1 MAQASPKVMIVGAGL
16 GGLLLGV
23 LLEKMG
29 IEYDIFER
37 STALKPYG
45 AGMSV
50 GVNIMPLLEQLGILS
65 ELKKLSLPATTMD
78 IYSED
83 MTLMGSMLGTEHEAE
98 VGYGN
103 ILFSRPEFHTLLLS
117 KIPAHRMHYG
127 KKVVSVEQTE
137 AHALIRCA
145 DGQAHEGDILVG
157 ADGAYS
163 AVRSS
168 IYEELKKD
176 NKLPANDIQ
185 EMNVGYACVVG
196 TTTALST
203 DKYPCLKED
212 TSSFAVCIAD
222 GKPHS
227 WTIITVPGQRIA
239 WGFVIQLS
247 PEEKKAA
254 VANAEWKPE
263 PIDTTVAKIIHHK
276 VPYGG
281 TIGDLVD
288 NTPKDLISKVYLE
301 DKLFETWN
309 HGRVAL
315 IGDACH
321 KMLPSAGQGATNAM
335 EDAVIIANCIY
346 ELGSSFSKTDIEAAL
361 NDYREQRFE
370 HAKEQVENSNMAGK
384 LFYGQ
389 TWVEKLIR
397 RAVLNWIPKSFEKAT
412 LTKAVAYRPQ
422 ATFLPMVPKRGTFP
436 ILPQKMSK
444 RYEEEQQKKKTAQ
457 VV

>member
-1 MAQASPKVMIVGAGL
+1 MAQTSPKVMIVGAGL
-16 GGLLLGV
+16 GGLVLGI

-37 STALKPYG
+37 SAVCKPYG

-50 GVNIMPLLEQLGILS
+50 GANIMPLLEQLGILS
-65 ELKKLSLPATTMD
+65 ELKKVSLPATTMD

-83 MTLMGSMLGTEHEAE
+83 MSLIGSMLGTEHEAE

-103 ILFSRPEFHTLLLS
+103 ILFSRPEFHSLLLS
-117 KIPAHRMHYG
+117 KIPTNRIHYN
-127 KKVVSVEQTE
+127 KKVTSVEQTE

-145 DGQAHEGDILVG
+145 DGQTHEGDILIG

-163 AVRSS
+163 TVRTS
-168 IYEELKKD
+168 IYNDLKKE

-203 DKYPCLKED
+203 EKYPCLKGE
-212 TSSFAVCIAD
+212 TSKFAVCIAD

-227 WTIITVPGQRIA
+227 WTLISVPGERIA

-263 PIDTTVAKIIHHK
+263 SIDTTISKIVHHK

-288 NTPKDLISKVYLE
+288 ATPKDLISKVYLE

-309 HGRVAL
+309 HGRIAL
-315 IGDACH
+315 LGDACH

-361 NDYREQRFE
+361 TDYRSQRFE
-370 HAKEQVENSNMAGK
+370 HAKQQVENSNMAGK

-389 TWVEKLIR
+389 TWLERLIR
-397 RAVLNWIPKSFEKAT
+397 RAVLNWIPKSFEKAS
-412 LTKAVAYRPQ
+412 LTQAVAYRPQ

-436 ILPQKMSK
+436 ILPQKLSK
-444 RYEEEQQKKKTAQ
+444 RYEEEQAKKNVQA
-457 VV
+457 V

>member
-16 GGLLLGV
+16 GGLVLGI

-37 STALKPYG
+37 SAVCKPYG

-50 GVNIMPLLEQLGILS
+50 GANIMPLLEQLGILS
-65 ELKKLSLPATTMD
+65 ELKKVSLPATTMD

-83 MTLMGSMLGTEHEAE
+83 MSLIGSMLGTEHEAE

-103 ILFSRPEFHTLLLS
+103 ILFSRPEFHSLLLS
-117 KIPAHRMHYG
+117 KIPTNRIRYN
-127 KKVVSVEQTE
+127 KKVTSVEQTE

-145 DGQAHEGDILVG
+145 DGQTHEGDILIG

-163 AVRSS
+163 TVRTS
-168 IYEELKKD
+168 IYNDLKKE
-176 NKLPANDIQ
+176 NKLPENDIQ

-203 DKYPCLKED
+203 EKYPCLKGE
-212 TSSFAVCIAD
+212 TSKFAVCIAD

-227 WTIITVPGQRIA
+227 WTLISVPGERIA

-263 PIDTTVAKIIHHK
+263 SIDTTISKIVHHK

-288 NTPKDLISKVYLE
+288 ATPKDLISKVYLE

-309 HGRVAL
+309 HGRIAL
-315 IGDACH
+315 LGDACH

-361 NDYREQRFE
+361 TDYRSQRFE
-370 HAKEQVENSNMAGK
+370 HAKQQVENSNMAGK

-389 TWVEKLIR
+389 TWLERLIR
-397 RAVLNWIPKSFEKAT
+397 RAVLNWIPKSFEKAS
-412 LTKAVAYRPQ
+412 LTQAVAYRPQ

-436 ILPQKMSK
+436 ILPQKLSK
-444 RYEEEQQKKKTAQ
+444 RYEEEQAKKNVQA
-457 VV
+457 V

>member
-16 GGLLLGV
+16 GGLVLGI

-37 STALKPYG
+37 SAVCKPYG
-45 AGMSV
+45 AGMSI
-50 GVNIMPLLEQLGILS
+50 GANIMPLLEQLDILP
-65 ELKKLSLPATTMD
+65 ELMKLSLPATTMD
-78 IYSED
+78 LYSED
-83 MTLMGSMLGTEHEAE
+83 MSLIGSMLGTEHEAE

-103 ILFSRPEFHTLLLS
+103 ILFSRPDFHSLLLS
-117 KIPAHRMHYG
+117 KIPTNRVHYN
-127 KKVVSVEQTE
+127 KKVTSAEQTE
-137 AHALIRCA
+137 THALIRCA
-145 DGQAHEGDILVG
+145 DGQTHEGDILIG

-168 IYEELKKD
+168 IYNELKKD
-176 NKLPANDIQ
+176 SKLPASDIQ

-196 TTTALST
+196 TTAALST
-203 DKYPCLKED
+203 EKYPCLKDE
-212 TSSFAVCIAD
+212 TSNFAVCIAD

-227 WTIITVPGQRIA
+227 WTIITVPGERIA

-247 PEEKKAA
+247 PEEVKAA

-263 PIDTTVAKIIHHK
+263 SIDTTISKIVHHK

-288 NTPKDLISKVYLE
+288 ATPKDLISKVYLE

-315 IGDACH
+315 LGD
-321 KMLPSAGQGATNAM
+321 GATNAM

-361 NDYREQRFE
+361 TDYRSQRFE
-370 HAKEQVENSNMAGK
+370 HAKQQVENSNMAGK

-389 TWVEKLIR
+389 TWLERLIR
-397 RAVLNWIPKSFEKAT
+397 RAVLNWIPKSFEKAN
-412 LTKAVAYRPQ
+412 LTQAVAYRPQ

-444 RYEEEQQKKKTAQ
+444 RYEDEQAKKKAQ
-457 VV
+457 AV

>member
-16 GGLLLGV
+16 GGLVLGI

-37 STALKPYG
+37 SAVCKPYG

-50 GVNIMPLLEQLGILS
+50 GANIMPLLEQLGILS
-65 ELKKLSLPATTMD
+65 ELKKVSLPATTMD

-83 MTLMGSMLGTEHEAE
+83 MSLIGSMLGTEHEAE

-103 ILFSRPEFHTLLLS
+103 ILFSRPEFHSLLLS
-117 KIPAHRMHYG
+117 KIPTNRIHYN
-127 KKVVSVEQTE
+127 KKVTSVEQTE

-145 DGQAHEGDILVG
+145 DGQTHEGDILIG

-163 AVRSS
+163 TVRTS
-168 IYEELKKD
+168 IYNDLKKE

-203 DKYPCLKED
+203 EKYPCLKGE
-212 TSSFAVCIAD
+212 TSKFAVCIAD

-227 WTIITVPGQRIA
+227 WTLISVPGERIA

-263 PIDTTVAKIIHHK
+263 SIDTTISKIVHHK

-288 NTPKDLISKVYLE
+288 ATPKDLISKVYLE

-309 HGRVAL
+309 HGRIAL
-315 IGDACH
+315 LGDACH

-346 ELGSSFSKTDIEAAL
+346 ELGSSFSKTHIEAAL
-361 NDYREQRFE
+361 TDYRSQRFE
-370 HAKEQVENSNMAGK
+370 HAKQQVENSNMAGK

-389 TWVEKLIR
+389 TWLERLIR
-397 RAVLNWIPKSFEKAT
+397 RAVLNWIPKSFEKAS
-412 LTKAVAYRPQ
+412 LTQAVAYRPQ

-444 RYEEEQQKKKTAQ
+444 RYEEEQAKKNVQA
-457 VV
+457 V

>member
-1 MAQASPKVMIVGAGL
+1 MSQSPKVMIVGAGL
-16 GGLLLGV
+16 GGLVLGL

-29 IEYDIFER
+29 IEYAIFER
-37 STALKPYG
+37 STVLKPYG

-50 GVNIMPLLEQLGILS
+50 GPNIMPLLEQLDVLP
-65 ELKKLSLPATTMD
+65 ELKKISLPATTMD
-78 IYSED
+78 IYAED
-83 MTLMGSMLGTEHEAE
+83 MSLIGSMLGTEYNDS
-98 VGYGN
+98 VGYDTR
-103 ILFSRPEFHTLLLS
+103 LFSRPELHTLLLN
-117 KIPAHRMHYG
+117 KIPANRIHYG

-137 AHALIRCA
+137 THALIRCA
-145 DGQAHEGDILVG
+145 DGQTHEGDILVG

-163 AVRSS
+163 AVRAG
-168 IYEELKKD
+168 IYNELKKE

-185 EMNVGYACVVG
+185 EMNVGYACIVG
-196 TTTALST
+196 TTKALST
-203 DKYPCLKED
+203 EEYPCLKDEH
-212 TSSFAVCIAD
+212 SNFAVCIAE

-254 VANAEWKPE
+254 VENAEWKPE
-263 PIDTTVAKIIHHK
+263 SINEAIEKIVHHK

-281 TIGDLVD
+281 TVGDLVD
-288 NTPKDLISKVYLE
+288 ATPKDLISKVYLE

-309 HGRVAL
+309 HGRIAL

-346 ELGSSFSKTDIEAAL
+346 DLASNSRADVEVAL

-370 HAKEQVENSNMAGK
+370 HAKQQVENSNMAGK

-389 TWVEKLIR
+389 TWLEKLIR
-397 RAVLNWIPKSFEKAT
+397 RAVLNWMPKSFEKAT

-422 ATFLPMVPKRGTFP
+422 ATFLPFAPTRGTFP
-436 ILPQKMSK
+436 ILPQKLSK
-444 RYEEEQQKKKTAQ
+444 RYEEEQKKKSAQ

>member
-16 GGLLLGV
+16 GGLVLGI

-37 STALKPYG
+37 SAVCKPYG

-50 GVNIMPLLEQLGILS
+50 GANIMPLLEQLGILS
-65 ELKKLSLPATTMD
+65 ELKKVSLPATTMD

-83 MTLMGSMLGTEHEAE
+83 MSLIGSMLGTEHEAE

-103 ILFSRPEFHTLLLS
+103 ILFSRPEFHSLLLS
-117 KIPAHRMHYG
+117 KIPTNRIHYN
-127 KKVVSVEQTE
+127 KKVTSVEQTE

-145 DGQAHEGDILVG
+145 DGQTHEGDILIG

-163 AVRSS
+163 TVRTS
-168 IYEELKKD
+168 IYNDLKKE

-185 EMNVGYACVVG
+185 EMNVGYACIVG

-203 DKYPCLKED
+203 EKYPCLKGE
-212 TSSFAVCIAD
+212 TSKFAVCIAD

-227 WTIITVPGQRIA
+227 WTLISVPGERIA

-263 PIDTTVAKIIHHK
+263 SIDTTISKIVHHK

-288 NTPKDLISKVYLE
+288 GTPKDLISKVYLE

-309 HGRVAL
+309 HGRIAL
-315 IGDACH
+315 LGD
-321 KMLPSAGQGATNAM
+321 GATNAM

-361 NDYREQRFE
+361 TDYRSQRFE
-370 HAKEQVENSNMAGK
+370 HAKQQVENSNMAGK

-389 TWVEKLIR
+389 TWLERLIR
-397 RAVLNWIPKSFEKAT
+397 RAVLNWIPKSFEKAS
-412 LTKAVAYRPQ
+412 LTQAVAYRPQ

-444 RYEEEQQKKKTAQ
+444 RYEEEQAKKNVQA
-457 VV
+457 V

>member
-16 GGLLLGV
+16 GGLVLGI

-37 STALKPYG
+37 SAVCKPYG
-45 AGMSV
+45 TRFFLSSHFALARLMRW
-50 GVNIMPLLEQLGILS
+50 NELLEQLGILS
-65 ELKKLSLPATTMD
+65 ELKKVSLPATTMD

-83 MTLMGSMLGTEHEAE
+83 MSLIGSMLGTEHEAE

-103 ILFSRPEFHTLLLS
+103 ILFSRPEFHSLLLS
-117 KIPAHRMHYG
+117 KIPTNRIHYN
-127 KKVVSVEQTE
+127 KKVTSVEQTE

-145 DGQAHEGDILVG
+145 DGQTHEGDILIG

-163 AVRSS
+163 TVRTS
-168 IYEELKKD
+168 IYNDLKKE
-176 NKLPANDIQ
+176 NKLPENDIQ

-203 DKYPCLKED
+203 EKYPCLKGE
-212 TSSFAVCIAD
+212 TSKFAVCIAD

-227 WTIITVPGQRIA
+227 WTLISVPGERIA

-263 PIDTTVAKIIHHK
+263 SIDTTISKIVHHK

-288 NTPKDLISKVYLE
+288 ATPKDLISKVYLE

-309 HGRVAL
+309 HGRIAL
-315 IGDACH
+315 LGDACH
-321 KMLPSAGQGATNAM
+321 KMLPSAGQ
-335 EDAVIIANCIY
+335 
-346 ELGSSFSKTDIEAAL
+346 
-361 NDYREQRFE
+361 
-370 HAKEQVENSNMAGK
+370 
-384 LFYGQ
+384 
-389 TWVEKLIR
+389 
-397 RAVLNWIPKSFEKAT
+397 
-412 LTKAVAYRPQ
+412 
-422 ATFLPMVPKRGTFP
+422 
-436 ILPQKMSK
+436 
-444 RYEEEQQKKKTAQ
+444 
-457 VV
+457 

>member
-1 MAQASPKVMIVGAGL
+1 MTQKSPKVMIVGAGL
-16 GGLLLGV
+16 GGLVLGI

-37 STALKPYG
+37 STILRPYG

-50 GVNIMPLLEQLGILS
+50 GANIMPLLEQLDILP
-65 ELKKLSLPATTMD
+65 ELKKVSLPATTMD
-78 IYSED
+78 IYSEN
-83 MTLMGSMLGTEHEAE
+83 MTLIGAMLGTEHEAE

-103 ILFSRPEFHTLLLS
+103 ILFSRPDFHKLLLS
-117 KIPAHRMHYG
+117 KIPEHRIHYG
-127 KKVVSVEQTE
+127 KKVISIEQTE
-137 AHALIRCA
+137 THALIRCA
-145 DGQAHEGDILVG
+145 DGQTHEGDILIG

-168 IYEELKKD
+168 IYEELKKE
-176 NKLPANDIQ
+176 NKLPSNDIQ
-185 EMNVGYACVVG
+185 EMNVGYTCIVG
-196 TTTALST
+196 TTTPLDT
-203 DKYPCLKED
+203 DKYPCLKDE
-212 TSSFAVCIAD
+212 TSHFAVCIAD
-222 GKPHS
+222 DKPHS

-263 PIDTTVAKIIHHK
+263 SLDATLSKIIHHA

-281 TIGDLVD
+281 TISDLVD
-288 NTPKDLISKVYLE
+288 ATPKELISKVYLE
-301 DKLFETWN
+301 DKLFETWT

-335 EDAVIIANCIY
+335 EDAVIVANCIY
-346 ELGSSFSKTDIEAAL
+346 EMGSSFSKTDIEAAL
-361 NDYREQRFE
+361 ADYREQRFE
-370 HAKEQVENSNMAGK
+370 HAKQQVENSNMAGK

-389 TWVEKLIR
+389 TWLEKLIR
-397 RAVLNWIPKSFEKAT
+397 KAVLNWIPKSFEKAT

-422 ATFLPMVPKRGTFP
+422 ATFLPLIPKRGTFP
-436 ILPQKMSK
+436 VLEQKMSK
-444 RYEEEQQKKKTAQ
+444 RYEEEQKLKNAQ
-457 VV
+457 AV

>member
-1 MAQASPKVMIVGAGL
+1 MTQASPKVMIVGAGL
-16 GGLLLGV
+16 GGLVLGI

-37 STALKPYG
+37 SAVCKPYG

-50 GVNIMPLLEQLGILS
+50 GANIMPLLEQLDILP
-65 ELKKLSLPATTMD
+65 ELKKVSLPATTMD

-83 MTLMGSMLGTEHEAE
+83 MSLIGSMLGTEHEAE

-103 ILFSRPEFHTLLLS
+103 MLFSRPEFHQLLLS
-117 KIPAHRMHYG
+117 KIPAERIHYN
-127 KKVVSVEQTE
+127 KKVTSVEQTE
-137 AHALIRCA
+137 THALIRCA
-145 DGQAHEGDILVG
+145 DGQTHEGDILVG

-168 IYEELKKD
+168 IYNELKKD
-176 NKLPANDIQ
+176 NKLPDNDVQ

-203 DKYPCLKED
+203 EKYPCLKDD
-212 TSSFAVCIAD
+212 TSNFAVCVAD

-227 WTIITVPGQRIA
+227 WTIITVPGERIA

-263 PIDTTVAKIIHHK
+263 SIDTTISKIIHHK

-288 NTPKDLISKVYLE
+288 ATPKELISKVYLE

-309 HGRVAL
+309 HGRIAL
-315 IGDACH
+315 LGDACH

-346 ELGSSFSKTDIEAAL
+346 ELGSSFSKADIEAAL
-361 NDYREQRFE
+361 TDYRSQRFE
-370 HAKEQVENSNMAGK
+370 HAKQQVENSNMAGK

-389 TWVEKLIR
+389 TWFERLIR

-412 LTKAVAYRPQ
+412 LSQAVAYRPQ

-444 RYEEEQQKKKTAQ
+444 RFEEEQAKNVHA
-457 VV
+457 V

>member
-1 MAQASPKVMIVGAGL
+1 MAQTSPKVMIVGAGL
-16 GGLLLGV
+16 GGLVLGI

-37 STALKPYG
+37 SAVCKPYG

-50 GVNIMPLLEQLGILS
+50 GANIMPLLEQLGILS
-65 ELKKLSLPATTMD
+65 ELKKVSLPATTMD

-83 MTLMGSMLGTEHEAE
+83 MSLIGSMLGTEHEAE

-103 ILFSRPEFHTLLLS
+103 ILFSRPEFHSLLLS
-117 KIPAHRMHYG
+117 KIPTNRIHYN
-127 KKVVSVEQTE
+127 KKVTSVEQTE
-137 AHALIRCA
+137 VHALIRCA
-145 DGQAHEGDILVG
+145 DGQTHEGDILIG

-163 AVRSS
+163 TVRTS
-168 IYEELKKD
+168 IYNDLKKE

-203 DKYPCLKED
+203 EKYPCLKGE
-212 TSSFAVCIAD
+212 TSKFAVCIAD

-227 WTIITVPGQRIA
+227 WTLISVPGERIA

-263 PIDTTVAKIIHHK
+263 SIDTTISKIVHHK

-288 NTPKDLISKVYLE
+288 ATPKDLISKVYLE

-309 HGRVAL
+309 HGRIAL
-315 IGDACH
+315 LGD
-321 KMLPSAGQGATNAM
+321 GATNAM

-361 NDYREQRFE
+361 TDYRSQRFE
-370 HAKEQVENSNMAGK
+370 HAKQQVENSNMAGK

-389 TWVEKLIR
+389 TWLERLIR
-397 RAVLNWIPKSFEKAT
+397 RAVLNWIPKSFEKAS
-412 LTKAVAYRPQ
+412 LTQAVAYRPQ

-436 ILPQKMSK
+436 ILPQKLSK
-444 RYEEEQQKKKTAQ
+444 RYEEEQAKKNVQA
-457 VV
+457 V